1 MIRIL
6 TYQEHPRG
14 KEIFDRY
21 LYLAAYVLPF
31 SPEDVLEDDV
41 LEVDGETIT
50 AQNFL
55 QKSGK
60 KPRKRTKEYQNLL
73 ISYGFSSKPKPPQ
86 RQISRKDR
94 FKQDRLLA
102 AELIRSADYKLYN
115 YLYDTGTGASG
126 SSAMPR
132 IRRENLRT
140 LLTVKMDVLDAALEA
155 IGTIGGDCGKLLTA
169 EVFRYIP
176 FSASNHVVKLLEA
189 MDVNVCP
196 YCNRLY
202 TMTLTRDGEKSRP
215 QFDHYKSKSL
225 YPHFAISLMN
235 LVPSCGLC
243 NQGKGDRDEAVLYP
257 YSDEMGLDAV
267 FITKPETGVNYLTG
281 NQDAL
286 DEFSVKL
293 QVADSLSKEL
303 REKIR
308 QSDEAFN
315 LTALYNQH
323 KDYIL
328 YLFWKK
334 YVFSDEY
341 LQMLLE
347 SFPEVFHSLQDVKSM
362 IYLMDI
368 EQPQWGRRSLAK
380 LTHDIDLEMSVGA
393 K

>member
-31 SPEDVLEDDV
+31 SPEDVLENDV

-73 ISYGFSSKPKPPQ
+73 ISHGFSTKPKPPQ
-86 RQISRKDR
+86 RQLSQKDR
-94 FKQDRLLA
+94 LKQDQLLA
-102 AELIRSADYKLYN
+102 AALIRSASCKLYD
-115 YLYDTGTGASG
+115 YLYETGAWAG
-126 SSAMPR
+126 ASAAVPR
-132 IRRENLRT
+132 IRRKNLRT
-140 LLTVKMDVLDAALEA
+140 LLTVKMDALDTALET
-155 IGTIGGDCGKLLTA
+155 IGTICGNCGKLLTT
-169 EVFRYIP
+169 EVFRYTS
-176 FSASNHVVKLLEA
+176 FSTSNHAIKLLEA

-202 TMTLTRDGEKSRP
+202 TMTLTSDGGKSRP

-225 YPHFAISLMN
+225 YPYFAISLMN

-243 NQGKGDRDEAVLYP
+243 NQSKGDRDEAVLYP

-267 FITKPETGVNYLTG
+267 FVTKPETGMSYLTG

-286 DEFSVKL
+286 DEFSVEL
-293 QVADSLSKEL
+293 QVANSLPKEF

-334 YVFSDEY
+334 HVFSDEY
-341 LQMLLE
+341 LQMLFEL
-347 SFPEVFHSLQDVKSM
+347 FPEVFHSLQDVKSM

-380 LTHDIDLEMSVGA
+380 LTHDIDLEMSASA